1 MNALLSNH
9 YMKWLGLGVG
19 AVLILCLMYASII
32 FGVID
37 TTWKTAVDA
46 YIHFDG
52 SNQHIVI
59 KEVRVPRAL
68 IAAAVGICLGMS
80 GALLQS
86 LTRNPLADVEI
97 FGLNSGAGLAIVVA
111 VTYFSVQSLSQFTW
125 LAFAGA
131 AVSGVLAYMLGS
143 AGREGIT
150 PVKLA
155 LAGAAITA
163 LFSSLTHGILT
174 LHEQTLDQVLFW
186 LSGSVAGRKLVYLT
200 NVLPYMIV
208 AWTTALLIA
217 KPLHILMMGEDVAK
231 GLGQR
236 TIWVKILTGI
246 VVVVLSGCSVAV
258 AGPIGFVGLVTPHLS
273 RFLVGFSTRW
283 MVLYSGLLGAILLLA
298 ADIAARFVAFPN
310 EMPIGVMTALI
321 GAPGFVYVARKGL
334 AKG

>member
-9 YMKWLGLGVG
+9 FMKWLGLGLG
-19 AVLILCLMYASII
+19 AVLILCLMYASVI

-37 TTWKTAVDA
+37 TSWHTAVDA
-46 YIHFDG
+46 YTHFDG
-52 SNQHIVI
+52 SNEHIVI

-68 IAAAVGICLGMS
+68 IAAAVGLCLGMA
-80 GALLQS
+80 GALLQA

-97 FGLNSGAGLAIVVA
+97 FGLNSGAALAIVLA

-131 AVSGVLAYMLGS
+131 AISGVLAYLLGS

-155 LAGAAITA
+155 LSGAAITA
-163 LFSSLTHGILT
+163 LFSSITHGILT
-174 LHEQTLDQVLFW
+174 INEQTLDQVLFW
-186 LSGSVAGRKLVYLT
+186 ISGSVAGRKLVYLT
-200 NVLPYMIV
+200 NVLPYMAA
-208 AWTTALLIA
+208 AWIAALLVA
-217 KPLHILMMGEDVAK
+217 KPLHTLLMGEDVAK

-236 TIWVKILTGI
+236 TLWVKIVSGLI
-246 VVVVLSGCSVAV
+246 VVVLSGCSVAV

-273 RFLVGFSTRW
+273 RFFVGIDTRW
-283 MVLYSGLLGAILLLA
+283 VVLYSGMLGAILLLA

>member
-9 YMKWLGLGVG
+9 FMKWLGLGLG
-19 AVLILCLMYASII
+19 AVLILCLMYASVI

-37 TTWKTAVDA
+37 TSWHTAVDA
-46 YIHFDG
+46 YTHFDG
-52 SNQHIVI
+52 SNEHIVI

-68 IAAAVGICLGMS
+68 IAAAVGLCLGMA
-80 GALLQS
+80 GALLQA

-97 FGLNSGAGLAIVVA
+97 FGLNSGAALAIVLA

-131 AVSGVLAYMLGS
+131 AISGVLAYLLGS

-155 LAGAAITA
+155 LSGAAITA
-163 LFSSLTHGILT
+163 LFSSITHGILT
-174 LHEQTLDQVLFW
+174 INEQTLDQILFW
-186 LSGSVAGRKLVYLT
+186 ISGSVAGRKLVYLT
-200 NVLPYMIV
+200 NVLPYMAA
-208 AWTTALLIA
+208 AWIAALLVA
-217 KPLHILMMGEDVAK
+217 KPLHTLMMGEDVAK

-236 TIWVKILTGI
+236 TLWVKIVSGLI
-246 VVVVLSGCSVAV
+246 VVMLSGCSVAV

-273 RFLVGFSTRW
+273 RFFVGIDTRW
-283 MVLYSGLLGAILLLA
+283 VVLYSGMLGAILLLA

>member
-9 YMKWLGLGVG
+9 FMKWLGLGLG
-19 AVLILCLMYASII
+19 AVLILCLMYASVI

-37 TTWKTAVDA
+37 TSWHTAVDA
-46 YIHFDG
+46 YTHFDG
-52 SNQHIVI
+52 SNEHIVI

-68 IAAAVGICLGMS
+68 IAAAVGLCLGMA
-80 GALLQS
+80 GALLQA

-97 FGLNSGAGLAIVVA
+97 FGLNSGAALAIVLA

-131 AVSGVLAYMLGS
+131 AISGVLAYLLGS

-155 LAGAAITA
+155 LSGAAITA
-163 LFSSLTHGILT
+163 LFSSITHGILT
-174 LHEQTLDQVLFW
+174 INEQTLDQVLFW
-186 LSGSVAGRKLVYLT
+186 ISGSVAGRKLVYLT
-200 NVLPYMIV
+200 NVLPYMAA
-208 AWTTALLIA
+208 AWIAALLVA
-217 KPLHILMMGEDVAK
+217 KPLHTLMMGEDVAK

-236 TIWVKILTGI
+236 TLWVKIVSGLI
-246 VVVVLSGCSVAV
+246 VVVLSGCSVAV

-273 RFLVGFSTRW
+273 RFFVGIDTRW
-283 MVLYSGLLGAILLLA
+283 VVLYSGMLGTILLLA

>member
-9 YMKWLGLGVG
+9 FMKWLGLGLG
-19 AVLILCLMYASII
+19 AVLILCLMYASVI

-37 TTWKTAVDA
+37 TSWHTAVDA
-46 YIHFDG
+46 YTHFDG
-52 SNQHIVI
+52 SNEHIVI

-68 IAAAVGICLGMS
+68 IAAAVGLCLGMA
-80 GALLQS
+80 GALLQA

-97 FGLNSGAGLAIVVA
+97 FGLNSGAALAIVLA

-131 AVSGVLAYMLGS
+131 AISGVLAYLLGS

-155 LAGAAITA
+155 LSGAAITA
-163 LFSSLTHGILT
+163 LFSSITHGILT
-174 LHEQTLDQVLFW
+174 INEQTLDQVLFW
-186 LSGSVAGRKLVYLT
+186 ISGSVAGRKLVYLT
-200 NVLPYMIV
+200 NVLPYMAA
-208 AWTTALLIA
+208 AWIAALLVA
-217 KPLHILMMGEDVAK
+217 KPLHTLMMGDDVAK

-236 TIWVKILTGI
+236 TLWVKIVSGLI
-246 VVVVLSGCSVAV
+246 VVVLSGCSVAV

-273 RFLVGFSTRW
+273 RFFVGIDTRW
-283 MVLYSGLLGAILLLA
+283 VVLYSGMLGAILLLA